1 MSGMTRKEGR
11 VRVRLLILG
20 GPRFVGRYLI
30 EAALARGHRV
40 TMFNRGRTEP
50 GLFPAVERRLG
61 DRATDLSA
69 LEHGTWD
76 AVIDT
81 SGFLPQVVR
90 RSAEL
95 LRDRAAH
102 WVFVSS
108 VSAYADFSQPG
119 MDESTPLATMTPEQR
134 EKIPTIDPSEPLNT
148 PAFLELYG
156 ALKGECEREIEAAF
170 AGRCAIT
177 RPGLIVG
184 PHDYMDRFPYWVSRV
199 ADGGEVLAP
208 GRAAR
213 PVQIIDARDL
223 ADWMVRLAERRVT
236 GTFNATGPKGILTM
250 SGMLEACRDAAGS
263 DARFVWVDEA
273 FLVERKVGAWEE
285 LPAWVPETT
294 STTHLGILQIDV
306 RRAIARGLSFRP
318 VVETARDTL
327 AWERA
332 RGAHPWRS
340 GLARDRERALLEEW
354 RQAAKV

>member
-1 MSGMTRKEGR
+1 M
-11 VRVRLLILG
+11 RLLILG

-148 PAFLELYG
+148 SAFLELYG

-170 AGRCAIT
+170 AGRCAARIT
-177 RPGLIVG
+177 RWRRPDVASLAADAAIGLWVVSIAIVA
-184 PHDYMDRFPYWVSRV
+184 Y
-199 ADGGEVLAP
+199 VLAP
-208 GRAAR
+208 GAALVLEGSGAAR
-213 PVQIIDARDL
+213 RKPLL
-223 ADWMVRLAERRVT
+223 ASGALRPCE
-236 GTFNATGPKGILTM
+236 PK
-250 SGMLEACRDAAGS
+250 
-263 DARFVWVDEA
+263 
-273 FLVERKVGAWEE
+273 
-285 LPAWVPETT
+285 
-294 STTHLGILQIDV
+294 HL
-306 RRAIARGLSFRP
+306 
-318 VVETARDTL
+318 
-327 AWERA
+327 
-332 RGAHPWRS
+332 
-340 GLARDRERALLEEW
+340 
-354 RQAAKV
+354 